1 MLHKKL
7 FKLNSDGTSIQIW
20 EMHIATDHTSYWT
33 VSGRKDGKM
42 VTSKPTAVV
51 PKVKRSQEEQVLLEA
66 NSKCLLKT
74 RKKYVEDEKD
84 VGAKAEGALPGYSAM
99 LAKKWEDQKK
109 KIKFPCIVQP
119 KLDGVRCLATKDGLF
134 TRGRKPIEA
143 CQHVHEALKPFFE
156 AHPDAYLDGELY
168 THEFKDDFEK
178 IIKAVKKAAKSA
190 TEEDLEFQKKVEYHV
205 YDCPRIGDLTE
216 EDPFIDRMEFA
227 VNELL
232 HCTIANKSI
241 RPVYTAEAYTE
252 EMLYEEHSHFLQEGY
267 EGTMVRNLQMT
278 YKGSRSSELL
288 KMKEFMDD
296 EFTIL
301 GVNEGKGGL
310 EGHAATFTMA
320 MPNGAEFKAKLKGS
334 FDRLKWIWGNPDEVI
349 GKSCTV
355 VYQGIT
361 NKEGVPR
368 FPVAKDV
375 RGLPDKSDWV

>member
-1 MLHKKL
+1 MLHRKL

-74 RKKYVEDEKD
+74 RKKYVENEKD

-109 KIKFPCIVQP
+109 KIQVPCIVQP

-190 TEEDLEFQKKVEYHV
+190 TAEDLEFQKKVQYHI
-205 YDCPRIGDLTE
+205 YDCPRIGEYSESDSFGGRLL
-216 EDPFIDRMEFA
+216 FA
-227 VNELL
+227 HSELL
-232 HCTIANKSI
+232 DTVSD
-241 RPVYTAEAYTE
+241 TE
-252 EMLYEEHSHFLQEGY
+252 SLAMVDTTYVDNEDRLYEKHTEMLAAGY
-267 EGTMVRNLQMT
+267 EGTMVRNVDMP

-334 FDRLKWIWGNPDEVI
+334 FERLKWIWGNPDEVI